1 MGFRN
6 LVIGDFGS
14 WHIWDPRLGIR
25 ISGIA
30 SGGGGGGKGRDV
42 GIVFIQPDDI
52 L

>member
-1 MGFRN
+1 M
-6 LVIGDFGS
+6 IGDFGS

-30 SGGGGGGKGRDV
+30 SGGGTGKGRDV
-42 GIVFIQPDDI
+42 GIAFIQPDDI